1 MSVKRFKF
9 VSPGIFLNEIDN
21 SFLPRAGLDVG
32 PVIIG
37 RTRYGP
43 AMRPV
48 RIESFSDFVETFGR
62 PIPGPDLTTGD
73 AWRHPE
79 LSSGPTYAAYAA
91 RAYLRAGV
99 GPVTMIRLLG
109 TDHDSQTTTGA
120 DPGGLAGW
128 TTGDGPNTDVASN
141 DGAYGLF
148 MFQSASHTTAC
159 TGALAAVWYLT
170 NGHSLEITGTLRGSK
185 NSTAGSKSVSGSAVM
200 VYGGAN
206 KEYKVL
212 IKDSSGN
219 LKKSQKFNFDSTSE
233 NYIRK
238 VFNTNPVRTN
248 STVTQTSNL
257 EVYWLGETYDSHVEE
272 ILGTAADTAQKSY
285 GMILAVES
293 GSVGHHYQKAEFQ
306 NAESGYFISQ
316 DTSTDFATYDALDKS
331 RAVELFKLVG
341 LDHGSWLQTNLKVSI
356 ENIKKSPIPDYDPYG
371 SFDVV
376 LRRIE
381 DRDEAVRVVERYTT
395 VNLNPNSSNYIARR
409 IGTQYVKWDD
419 IERRHRIYGDYPNR
433 SKFIRVVMNEDVDNA
448 VTERTLLPFGV
459 KGPLRYTGFSLLS
472 GSGETNGRQVRP
484 LAGGVYR
491 SGLAPV
497 LTNNKGDQ
505 GEGAAVA
512 ATATITTVVEASL
525 VDTKDFTLTN
535 AAGVTITFNF
545 TGGKATSTNS
555 AAYDATSDV
564 TVDIGYSDLASGDAG
579 ATGDIIVTR
588 INAGTGID
596 MVATKSGDNV
606 LVTQSTAGKA
616 GNTAITAPAG
626 STGLTLPSAFTGGQD
641 NTMDH
646 NVFVKGHGA
655 IAMPYEGDSGK
666 GSNRPGM
673 DGSSGGE
680 NNIAYVGT
688 PGVQLTASVIF
699 PSLRLRVSASDGFL
713 TDPKKAYF
721 GVQTMKTAASTVFDQ
736 SVVDHVRPL
745 ASEVSSFVPVG
756 STEETEHS
764 YVFTLDDVITN
775 ESATAYYVSGAR
787 QQGHA
792 CTSASYDAL
801 LTMGYDRFTTAFYGG
816 RDGLDITEMEAFRN
830 TKLSS
835 GNEYTNYAFNTVK
848 RAIDT
853 VADPEFVEMNL
864 LSMPGLTNS
873 SLTSQMIQLCEDR
886 ADALAV
892 IDLDGGYVPKTET
905 TNDAVTRRGDI
916 DTVISNLKNRS
927 LNSSYGCCYYP
938 WVRILDSIA
947 DRTLWVPPSVVALGT
962 MASSERRS
970 EIWFAPAGFNRGG
983 LTDGSA
989 GLPVVGVSERLTQE
1003 DRDDLYESNVNPI
1016 AKFPAEGI
1024 VIFGQKT
1031 LQVQRSALD
1040 RINVRRLL
1048 IFLKKQVSRLST
1060 QVLFDQNVPAT
1071 WERFKA
1077 LVNPF
1082 LSSVQSRLGITEYKL
1097 ILDETT
1103 TTPDLIDQNVLYA
1116 KIFLKPARAIEFIAI
1131 DFVVSS
1137 TGASFED

>member
-120 DPGGLAGW
+120 DPGGVAGW
-128 TTGDGPNTDVASN
+128 TTGDGPNTTASDN

-148 MFQSASHTTAC
+148 MFSSASHTTAC

-170 NGHSLEITGTLRGSK
+170 NGHTLEITGTLRGTK
-185 NSTAGSKSVSGSAVM
+185 NSSAGSKSVSGSAVM

-219 LKKSQKFNFDSTSE
+219 LKKSQKFNFDTTSE

-248 STVTQTSNL
+248 STVTQTANL

-272 ILGTAADTAQKSY
+272 LLGSTADTAQKSY
-285 GMILAVES
+285 GCILGIES
-293 GSVGHHYQKAEFQ
+293 GSVGHHYQKAAFQ

-316 DTSTDFATYDALDKS
+316 DTSTDFATYDALDKN

-381 DRDEAVRVVERYTT
+381 DRDEAIRVVERYTT
-395 VNLNPNSSNYIARR
+395 VNLNPNSPNYIARR
-409 IGTQYVKWDD
+409 IGTEYVQWDD
-419 IERRHRIYGDYPNR
+419 VERRHRIYGDYPNR
-433 SKFIRVVMNEDVDNA
+433 SKFVRVVMNEDVDNA
-448 VTERTLLPFGV
+448 VTPRGLLPFGV
-459 KGPLRYTGFSLLS
+459 KGPLRYRGFTLHS
-472 GSGETNGRQVRP
+472 GSSAIG
-484 LAGGVYR
+484 AGGQFLRSTGSFYR
-491 SGLAPV
+491 GGLTHVASV
-497 LTNNKGDQ
+497 TNNNNNHI
-505 GEGAAVA
+505 GAAQDL
-512 ATATITTVVEASL
+512 I
-525 VDTKDFTLTN
+525 N
-535 AAGVTITFNF
+535 FNRWA
-545 TGGKATSTNS
+545 K
-555 AAYDATSDV
+555 
-564 TVDIGYSDLASGDAG
+564 
-579 ATGDIIVTR
+579 
-588 INAGTGID
+588 
-596 MVATKSGDNV
+596 
-606 LVTQSTAGKA
+606 
-616 GNTAITAPAG
+616 
-626 STGLTLPSAFTGGQD
+626 
-641 NTMDH
+641 
-646 NVFVKGHGA
+646 HGRE
-655 IAMPYEGDSGK
+655 IANPYLGDSGK
-666 GSNRPGM
+666 GGNHAG
-673 DGSSGGE
+673 GTNSGV
-680 NNIAYVGT
+680 YVGS

-721 GVQTMKTAASTVFDQ
+721 GVQTMKTATSTVFDQ
-736 SVVDHVRPL
+736 SVVDHVRPI
-745 ASEVSSFVPVG
+745 ASEVSSFVPVS

-775 ESATAYYVSGAR
+775 ESATAYYISGAR

-792 CTSASYDAL
+792 CTSASYDAI

-816 RDGLDITEMEAFRN
+816 RDGLDITEMEPFRN

-1003 DRDDLYESNVNPI
+1003 DRDDLYESNINPI